1 MASKQ
6 MSYCSLEEAWGTEYA
21 NLYKKD
27 DDMLTKMPKIDNDVD
42 TNILNDRSITK
53 VSTSANKNSISDLD
67 EEMSQYYMDIKGE
80 IDTKKDGQL
89 TTTTSCENFLEH
101 VLECEDCKNK
111 VNRLL
116 NNDKSSNNS
125 IIEKFNVTQNI
136 DEGFLDIFILILIGI
151 FIIFILDCFVRL
163 SKRFT

>member
-53 VSTSANKNSISDLD
+53 VSTSANKNSIS
-67 EEMSQYYMDIKGE
+67 
-80 IDTKKDGQL
+80 
-89 TTTTSCENFLEH
+89 
-101 VLECEDCKNK
+101 
-111 VNRLL
+111 
-116 NNDKSSNNS
+116 
-125 IIEKFNVTQNI
+125 
-136 DEGFLDIFILILIGI
+136 
-151 FIIFILDCFVRL
+151 
-163 SKRFT
+163 